1 VTPWDELNASV
12 CKALTHPV
20 RIQILGL
27 LREGEMAVG
36 DICRMT
42 GRTQPNISQHLN
54 VMRTKGF
61 VSASRR
67 GSKVYYRLT
76 DLKLVRA
83 LDLIRDVITAG
94 SVRHRKAQELP

>member
-1 VTPWDELNASV
+1 MNASV

-36 DICRMT
+36 EISLRT

-54 VMRTKGF
+54 IMRTKGF

-67 GSKVYYRLT
+67 GSNVYYRLT

-83 LDLIRDVITAG
+83 LDLIQDVITANHVG
-94 SVRHRKAQELP
+94 VRTAAKRS